1 MASSINTANIDGNY
15 PVAGQD
21 NSSQGFR
28 DNFTNLKTN
37 LGYAK
42 SEIEDLQS
50 KAVLKGAL
58 TGTSLDNDLDGNK
71 IYNVELNRV
80 GYTKNSL
87 GVQSSALALDVT
99 DGTFQTF
106 TTSGSI
112 TLSFTGWPAT
122 GKYAECYAYVNI
134 ADVAHTLTFPAAVSQ
149 GLSTVPGMTG
159 QVMTFKA
166 VGYYMFKFSTDDN
179 GSTIRI
185 EYHNAP
191 GVAGA
196 LEQRTVAAAIG
207 QAGDSAGMT
216 VVDANYIYVCTGSHD
231 GSTAIWKRAAISTW

>member
-58 TGTSLDNDLDGNK
+58 TGTTLDNDLDGNK
-71 IYNVELNRV
+71 IINAEFNRI

-87 GVQSSALALDVT
+87 GVQSSALAIDVT

-122 GKYAECYAYVNI
+122 GKYAECYVYVNI
-134 ADVAHTLTFPAAVSQ
+134 ADVAHTLEFPATVSQ
-149 GLSTVPGMTG
+149 GLSAVPGMNG

-166 VGYYMFKFSTDDN
+166 VGYYMFKFTTDDN
-179 GSTIRI
+179 GATIRI

-196 LEQRTVAAAIG
+196 IEQRTVAAAIG
-207 QAGDSAGMT
+207 QAGDTAGMT

>member
-50 KAVLKGAL
+50 KAILKGAL

-112 TLSFTGWPAT
+112 AWHP
-122 GKYAECYAYVNI
+122 KY
-134 ADVAHTLTFPAAVSQ
+134 F
-149 GLSTVPGMTG
+149 
-159 QVMTFKA
+159 
-166 VGYYMFKFSTDDN
+166 
-179 GSTIRI
+179 
-185 EYHNAP
+185 
-191 GVAGA
+191 
-196 LEQRTVAAAIG
+196 
-207 QAGDSAGMT
+207 
-216 VVDANYIYVCTGSHD
+216 
-231 GSTAIWKRAAISTW
+231 IW